1 MAQQNEPLTLFKKK
15 LFHKGHF
22 FYSTESL
29 VNGSVKYAMKLLF
42 DHSQQAILSFMER
55 DMIFGQATYF
65 RTIHIYLFSESV
77 LLG

>member
-1 MAQQNEPLTLFKKK
+1 M
-15 LFHKGHF
+15 
-22 FYSTESL
+22 L

-65 RTIHIYLFSESV
+65 RTIHIYLFYEFV
-77 LLG
+77 LFGYTDR